1 MLDNALEVI
10 QKYKMFNS
18 GDIVGVAVS
27 GGSDSM
33 ALLHFLNS
41 NREKFDIEVIAIH
54 VNHNTRENDYRD
66 QEFVASYCR
75 EHGIRFYKFKIEALA
90 IAKKKGQTM
99 EEACREG
106 RYGVFESLKT
116 RQIIDKLAIAHHQAD
131 QAETILMHIL
141 RGTGLNGAGGMNFV
155 RDNYYVR
162 PFLSTSKFDVMQ
174 YVYENQIPYVEDE
187 TNHTNIF
194 ARNLL
199 RNKILPEL
207 RLVWPNVDQALV
219 DFGAICR
226 EDDNYINSMVDLGG
240 LIVNENMVKIP
251 LTYFVYPKP
260 IISRMLYAAF
270 DKLGVN
276 SDIERKHIQ
285 LIIALAKTA
294 PNGAKLDLPKECR
307 AFKEYEYITIVR
319 SKPKMVVDT
328 QWQFKKGVTKIA
340 DFGKIKIKST
350 KERTPQLGM
359 LLVDLDKIPEGAVWR
374 MRKEGDVIQKFGG
387 GTKTL
392 KAYLVD
398 KKVPQRIRD
407 MTPVLAFGNDI
418 LIVAG
423 VDISSKVKVDQNS
436 KNIALV
442 QYISEN

>member
-1 MLDNALEVI
+1 
-10 QKYKMFNS
+10 
-18 GDIVGVAVS
+18 
-27 GGSDSM
+27 
-33 ALLHFLNS
+33 
-41 NREKFDIEVIAIH
+41 
-54 VNHNTRENDYRD
+54 
-66 QEFVASYCR
+66 
-75 EHGIRFYKFKIEALA
+75 
-90 IAKKKGQTM
+90 
-99 EEACREG
+99 
-106 RYGVFESLKT
+106 
-116 RQIIDKLAIAHHQAD
+116 
-131 QAETILMHIL
+131 
-141 RGTGLNGAGGMNFV
+141 
-155 RDNYYVR
+155 
-162 PFLSTSKFDVMQ
+162 
-174 YVYENQIPYVEDE
+174 
-187 TNHTNIF
+187 
-194 ARNLL
+194 
-199 RNKILPEL
+199 
-207 RLVWPNVDQALV
+207 
-219 DFGAICR
+219 
-226 EDDNYINSMVDLGG
+226 MVDLGG